1 MDGEEACLFHDAIDL
16 PAPVDPEP
24 TVTSE
29 DGADPVVDRS
39 RRTQI
44 PRVRGM
50 DEPYQPG
57 CPAAGGRQQG
67 PDIGVAA
74 HDAVQRH
81 DLDLAEMRK
90 DFRGIAVSILD
101 PVHEPPTF
109 RFGSGRRQEG
119 R

>member
-1 MDGEEACLFHDAIDL
+1 MM
-16 PAPVDPEP
+16 AP
-24 TVTSE
+24 E
-29 DGADPVVDRS
+29 DGRDQVVDRS

-44 PRVRGM
+44 PRVGGVH
-50 DEPYQPG
+50 EPYQPA
-57 CPAAGGRQQG
+57 CPAAGRRQQCAH
-67 PDIGVAA
+67 IGVAA
-74 HDAVQRH
+74 HHAVQRH
-81 DLDLAEMRK
+81 DLDLAEMRN